1 MRRYFGLLTHSAPL
15 FLALYGTGFRNHGG
29 LGAISVRIGG
39 LDSQVLDAGVQGSY
53 VGLDQLNLRLPRELA
68 GRGEVEIALTVNG
81 LAAKPVRIRMI
92 SQ

>member
-1 MRRYFGLLTHSAPL
+1 
-15 FLALYGTGFRNHGG
+15 
-29 LGAISVRIGG
+29 
-39 LDSQVLDAGVQGSY
+39 VQGSY
-53 VGLDQLNLRLPRELA
+53 VRLDQLNLRLPRELA